1 MLENN
6 IQGTLVIM
14 ALAFLTPAFV
24 FIPSATLGA
33 VIIMAASQMFDW
45 DGIGK
50 LGAEQRFV

>member
-1 MLENN
+1 
-6 IQGTLVIM
+6 M

-45 DGIGK
+45 KGIGTTSLVRGQIRVTGVDDLK
-50 LGAEQRFV
+50 